1 MQEEL
6 LAARGPHPRDQ
17 IRPPVLAPLILG
29 LQDFDHLAVH
39 AKQVPG
45 QIGGQ
50 ALEGI
55 AADDVLDGHGRRLTR
70 PRGVE
75 KSRRG
80 NQGQTRVYRSAL
92 GLPFPGASGF
102 TGYEAPAHDPYR

>member
-17 IRPPVLAPLILG
+17 IRPPVLDPLILG

-45 QIGGQ
+45 LIGGQ

-55 AADDVLDGHGRRLTR
+55 PADDVLDGHGRRLTW

-75 KSRRG
+75 ESGGDPEGLDLCLRRQGYSPTSRKMCC
-80 NQGQTRVYRSAL
+80 TK
-92 GLPFPGASGF
+92 AS
-102 TGYEAPAHDPYR
+102 